1 MNTSKEFRGD
11 NRLLLGIILGVIT
24 FWLFAQS
31 LVNLVVP
38 LQSSYN
44 SDIGTIN
51 IAVSLSALFSGLFIV
66 GAGDI
71 ADKFGRV
78 KLTYIGLAL
87 NIIGSILI
95 IITPLPSLLII
106 GRAVQGLSA
115 ACIMPATLAIINEY
129 YIGTARQRALSYWS
143 IGSWGGS
150 GVCTLFGGLMA
161 TNFGWRSIFIISI
174 ILTILAMFLIKHTPE
189 TKAEPIG
196 NKPLEPKKF
205 DVIGLI
211 ILVICML
218 SINVIITQTS
228 NYDLMSPLILGL
240 IAVFVISLIVF
251 VMYENRI
258 KHPLVDFD
266 LFKNKGYT
274 GATVSNFMLNGV
286 AGGTLIVV
294 NTYYQQQLD
303 FNSQQTGYISLTYLV
318 AVLIMI
324 RVGEKILQALGPKRP
339 LLMGS
344 GFTVIGL
351 ILLSLTFLPDAWYIA
366 ASVVGYLLFGTGLGI
381 YATPST
387 DTAVAQAPDEKV
399 GVASGVYKMAS
410 SLGNAFGVAISSTVY
425 SVLAA
430 QLNLSLGG
438 FMGVIFNAIVA
449 LLALIAILFL
459 VPKKQSN
466 L

>member
-228 NYDLMSPLILGL
+228 NYGLMSPLILGL

-366 ASVVGYLLFGTGLGI
+366 SSVVGYLLFGTGLGI

>member
-78 KLTYIGLAL
+78 KLTYIGLSL

-228 NYDLMSPLILGL
+228 NYGLISPLILGL

>member
-174 ILTILAMFLIKHTPE
+174 ILTILAMFLMKHTPE

-228 NYDLMSPLILGL
+228 NYGLMSPLILGL

-351 ILLSLTFLPDAWYIA
+351 ILLSLTFLPDAWYIV

-449 LLALIAILFL
+449 LLALVAILFL

>member
-1 MNTSKEFRGD
+1 MNTSQEFKGD

-66 GAGDI
+66 GAGDF

-78 KLTYIGLAL
+78 KLTYIGLTL
-87 NIIGSILI
+87 SIIGSILI

-174 ILTILAMFLIKHTPE
+174 ILTILSMFLIKHTPE
-189 TKAEPIG
+189 TKSEPVG
-196 NKPLEPKKF
+196 DQVKESKKF
-205 DVIGLI
+205 DVVGLI

-228 NYDLMSPLILGL
+228 HFSLMSPIILGL
-240 IAVFVISLIVF
+240 IAIFVISLIAF
-251 VMYENRI
+251 IMYEQRI
-258 KHPLVDFD
+258 KNPLVDFD

-303 FNSQQTGYISLTYLV
+303 FNSEQTGYISLTYLI

-344 GFTVIGL
+344 GLTVIGL
-351 ILLSLTFLPDAWYIA
+351 ILLSLTFLPNAWYIA
-366 ASVVGYLLFGTGLGI
+366 SSVIGYLLFGTGLGV

-438 FMGVIFNAIVA
+438 FMGVIFNALIAFIA
-449 LLALIAILFL
+449 LLSILFL
-459 VPKKQSN
+459 VPKRQSN

>member
-174 ILTILAMFLIKHTPE
+174 ILTILAMFLMKHTPE

-228 NYDLMSPLILGL
+228 NYGLMSPLILGL

-410 SLGNAFGVAISSTVY
+410 SLGNAFGVAISGTIYGVFAS
-425 SVLAA
+425 
-430 QLNLSLGG
+430 QMNMELGG
-438 FMGVIFNAIVA
+438 FMGVILNAV
-449 LLALIAILFL
+449 IAIIAFFAILLL
-459 VPKKQSN
+459 VPKKARN

>member
-174 ILTILAMFLIKHTPE
+174 ILTILAMILMKHTPE

>member
-228 NYDLMSPLILGL
+228 NYGLMSPLILGL
-240 IAVFVISLIVF
+240 IAVFVISLIIF

-449 LLALIAILFL
+449 LLALVAILFL

>member
-449 LLALIAILFL
+449 LLVLIAILFL

>member
-449 LLALIAILFL
+449 LLADRKS
-459 VPKKQSN
+459 VV
-466 L
+466 

>member
-228 NYDLMSPLILGL
+228 NYGLMSPLILGL
-240 IAVFVISLIVF
+240 IAIFVISLIVF